1 MAQIK
6 WDEEGSHFYH
16 TGVSKG
22 VLFPFDNAQNR
33 YGTGVAWNG
42 LKTVTETPEGDESS
56 DIYAD
61 NLKYLTLMSAPSF
74 KFTIEAYTYPDEFAI
89 CDGTTQLVK
98 GVNLGQQPRTRF
110 AARSWAMTPRV
121 MLTANCYTSSMVL
134 PQLRPSVRTTRSPTL
149 PRRSPSPGSA
159 RLFLSRWRAS
169 SRSPSSRST
178 LRSSTRRSTR
188 SSRTSCMALGPVLV
202 VLLHRPLSCLTSC
215 VHFWR
220 DLTHA

>member
-16 TGVSKG
+16 TGVNKG

-89 CDGTTQLVK
+89 CDGTAQLVK

-110 AARSWAMTPRV
+110 AFSYCTK
-121 MLTANCYTSSMVL
+121 
-134 PQLRPSVRTTRSPTL
+134 
-149 PRRSPSPGSA
+149 
-159 RLFLSRWRAS
+159 
-169 SRSPSSRST
+169 
-178 LRSSTRRSTR
+178 
-188 SSRTSCMALGPVLV
+188 LGNDTKGDAYGE
-202 VLLHRPLSCLTSC
+202 LLHIIYGATAAPSERAYNTVSDSPEAISFS
-215 VHFWR
+215 W
-220 DLTHA
+220 

>member
-42 LKTVTETPEGDESS
+42 LKTVTETPEGDE
-56 DIYAD
+56 
-61 NLKYLTLMSAPSF
+61 
-74 KFTIEAYTYPDEFAI
+74 

-110 AARSWAMTPRV
+110 AFSYCTK
-121 MLTANCYTSSMVL
+121 
-134 PQLRPSVRTTRSPTL
+134 
-149 PRRSPSPGSA
+149 
-159 RLFLSRWRAS
+159 
-169 SRSPSSRST
+169 
-178 LRSSTRRSTR
+178 
-188 SSRTSCMALGPVLV
+188 LGNDTKGDAYGE
-202 VLLHRPLSCLTSC
+202 LLHIIYGATAAPSERAYNTVSDSPEAISFSWECSTVPVQVEGFQPVSVITVDSSKLDATKYKKLTDKLYGVGGAGGAAGVQLSALRCGCPAGGAGVAGAAALP
-215 VHFWR
+215 VR
-220 DLTHA
+220 RQP